1 MRNTTT
7 PILLYDIDGTLLR
20 VNRNFLMSLISE
32 QLSIF
37 KVPKPVDKANTFAG
51 RTDRGIFMELIG
63 DRPDADEL
71 FMQIKEGYAKAM
83 LQHLTADY
91 VDRFDEATDSVREAI
106 ELAIPVG
113 LCTGNFRDVA
123 MKKVETAGLIDVF
136 KFGGF
141 GGTHSN
147 RNLLPGEAD
156 RQYRLLFKDTPEASR
171 YIVIGDTPHDIRC
184 AKHFGA
190 LSVAVTTG
198 MFTQEE
204 LAAENPDLILASL
217 KGTKTW
223 LEKLGFNGL

>member
-1 MRNTTT
+1 MSNTS

-20 VNRNFLMSLISE
+20 VNRKFLMSLISE

-37 KVPKPVDKANTFAG
+37 KVPKPDDKAKTFAG

-63 DRPDADEL
+63 DRPDADEM
-71 FMQIKEGYAKAM
+71 FMQLKKGYAKAM

-91 VDRFDEATDSVREAI
+91 VDRFDDAVDSVREAV
-106 ELAIPVG
+106 EMALPVG

-123 MKKVETAGLIDVF
+123 MKKVETAGLINIF

-141 GGTHSN
+141 GGMHTN

-171 YIVIGDTPHDIRC
+171 YIIIGDTPHDIQC

-198 MFTQEE
+198 VFTHDE
-204 LAAENPDLILASL
+204 LAAENPDLILTSL
-217 KGTKTW
+217 KGTKNW

>member
-1 MRNTTT
+1 MRNTT
-7 PILLYDIDGTLLR
+7 PILLYDIDGTLLKVQR
-20 VNRNFLMSLISE
+20 DFIMSLISE

-37 KVPKPVDKANTFAG
+37 KVPKPDAKIKSFAG

-63 DRPDADEL
+63 DRPDAEDL
-71 FMQIKEGYAKAM
+71 FLQLKESYAKAM
-83 LQHLTADY
+83 LQHLTPDY
-91 VDRFDEATDSVREAI
+91 IDRFDDAAESVWEAV
-106 ELAIPVG
+106 ELDVPVG

-123 MKKVETAGLIDVF
+123 MKKVETAGLINVF

-141 GGTHSN
+141 GGNHSD

-156 RQYRLLFKDTPEASR
+156 RQYRLLFKDSPEATR
-171 YIVIGDTPHDIRC
+171 YVVIGDTPNDIRC

-198 MFTQEE
+198 MFNHDE
-204 LAAENPDLILASL
+204 LAVEEPDLILTSL
-217 KGTKTW
+217 QGTKTW